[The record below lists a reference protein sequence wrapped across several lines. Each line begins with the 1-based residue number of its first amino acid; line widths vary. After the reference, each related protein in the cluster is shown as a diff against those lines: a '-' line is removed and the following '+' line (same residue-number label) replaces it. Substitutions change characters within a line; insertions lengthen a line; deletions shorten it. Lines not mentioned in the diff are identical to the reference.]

1 MSNDDVFLVTGAQG
15 CIGAWV
21 VRDILARGAKP
32 VVFDLNRDPRR
43 LEQVLEPGDLD
54 RVDFVQGDVTDL
66 AAVEAALKSCGASQ
80 IIHLAGL
87 QVPFCKADPLAGARV
102 NVLGTLHLFEAA
114 KRRGLERVV
123 YASSAAVYGDEG
135 DAAVDE
141 SVVPAPTTHY
151 GVYKQAN
158 EGNARVYWQDDGL
171 SSVGLRPLT
180 VYGVARDQGLTSG
193 PTKAMKSAVLGRDYT
208 ISFSG
213 RTDFLHT
220 SDAAAAFV
228 EAALRAP
235 AGAHVYNLH
244 GESVDVQQVVSRIE
258 AHPLRAGNARIQSEG
273 SALPIAAHLSNG
285 ALRAALPGLPV
296 TTLDAGI
303 ADTME
308 RFARL
313 NTEGRLPTEDLDS

>member
-1 MSNDDVFLVTGAQG
+1 MTTSSW
-15 CIGAWV
+15 C
-21 VRDILARGAKP
+21 
-32 VVFDLNRDPRR
+32 R
-43 LEQVLEPGDLD
+43 LEQVLEPGDLEH
-54 RVDFVQGDVTDL
+54 VDFIQGDVTDL
-66 AAVEAALKSCGASQ
+66 AAVESALDSCGAGRV
-80 IIHLAGL
+80 IHLAGL

-158 EGNARVYWQDDGL
+158 EGNARVYFQDDGL

-193 PTKAMKSAVLGRDYT
+193 PTKAMKAAVLGRDYT
-208 ISFSG
+208 INFSG

-228 EAALRAP
+228 EASLRAP

-244 GESVDVQQVVSRIE
+244 GESVDVSDVVARIE
-258 AHPLRAGNARIQSEG
+258 AHPLHAEASKIRIDG
-273 SALPIAAHLSNG
+273 PALPIAAHLSDG

-296 TTLDAGI
+296 TSLDAGV

-313 NTEGRLPTEDLDS
+313 HHDGRLPTEDLDA